1 MRSLHAGPT
10 AAVVLAALALAACA
24 STSPGWTYAP
34 APSVTAAASGA
45 ASGQPSGAPASAGAS
60 GAAPSGA
67 ASGSPAASGP
77 VASGQGT
84 TLEVTAQNIAFEEK
98 ELTAPADQPF
108 TIHFVNA
115 DAPGTPH
122 DVDIR
127 DASGKVLED
136 EQATNGGAE
145 SNYQMKPLP
154 AGEYTFFCSVHP
166 IPNMTGKLTVQ

>member
-10 AAVVLAALALAACA
+10 AVAVLAALALAACA
-24 STSPGWTYAP
+24 GSSPGWTYAP
-34 APSVTAAASGA
+34 APSVTAAPSTA
-45 ASGQPSGAPASAGAS
+45 ASVQPSGAPASAGAS

-67 ASGSPAASGP
+67 ASGSGGPAASG
-77 VASGQGT
+77 QGP

-127 DASGKVLED
+127 DANGQVLED
-136 EQATNGGAE
+136 EQTTDGGAE
-145 SNYQMKPLP
+145 ANYEMKPLP